1 MPSFQYRGPKYPSYE
16 PQGVPNPEVPATDSG
31 MLYTGDNMAVA
42 ARLMESMWARNTTLA
57 QAVVAASTRAEAAGL
72 DIPET
77 TENAPDLTS
86 DEESFVDA
94 TAALSR
100 GLNEFGLVMGTSAS
114 TSLSLLMEPAFIPT
128 QSNTSG
134 TFSRSPLYFTFPD
147 CNALS
152 FEDRLTLARLGQAIS
167 NLTSLPV
174 QCASLPPVWQS
185 NTTYIDDQLYCGWNS
200 AECVVRYGN
209 KVYLAPE
216 EVQQAAIAAGR
227 RSIQEYVGGLYD
239 WKSTAPSGFGALDVA
254 IWVNNSN
261 VALDPGPPYVQR
273 WNQPVNL
280 AANAWLKEAAGP
292 AVRAGLMGVK
302 DMPKGPSRLSLDF
315 SSLLGPL
322 FMMWFMQLMLPVNV
336 FMLVQ
341 EKEAG
346 LRIMMKMQGLKDGAY
361 YAVQYVWMVLLYCL
375 FMAIFVIFG
384 SLIGLKIFT
393 LNSYSVQFVC
403 YFLWG
408 NLLASLSFYSSAW
421 NATARPAVLL
431 AVVWVIISGFMA
443 NLMMVQYIESGPEWI
458 AKVLEFVP
466 AFGLFRC
473 LYELSQYAFLADRN
487 GGQGLTWSD
496 LSDEGNG
503 MIRVWIIFV
512 VEWAIFPII
521 AYYMDQVRGAGTGM
535 TKHPLF
541 FLGVRHKEEES
552 GTGKNGFKNKE
563 KKSGSGSGMFQWWKR
578 KRRTVTTTTAA
589 LEKKASSPV
598 GKGVLDITATSTSMM
613 MTSNLAYSPT
623 TTEEDAPPTA
633 VLSPMDFYYG
643 SSDIAITRDHDHDN
657 QILPVSDVAAPFSPQ
672 PVVISS
678 SSSSVALAGGIERK
692 VTSVKLAMPVDT
704 SAHRDEDDDYDDY
717 DEDDQQCQAEDIVR
731 ERQLALHHY
740 KSWIKSSSST
750 SIQQPPASIIL
761 HKLRKVY
768 PARDGNAPKLAVANL
783 SLSIQRS
790 ECFGLLGPNG
800 AGKTSTIRMMEG
812 FMVPSSGTAII
823 EGLSIRDDMDSI
835 HSLMGACPQ
844 HDLLWEGL
852 TGREH
857 LLFYGRLKNID
868 EKGGELKKA
877 VEESL
882 RAVNLHG
889 VGDNPVSS
897 YSGGM
902 KRRLSVAI
910 AFIGDPAVVYLD
922 EPSTGLDPASR
933 RLLWEVIKKSRKNRA
948 IILTTHSMEEAESL
962 CDRLGIFV
970 NGRLRCVGD
979 PKDLTARFGGYLS
992 FSITTPV
999 QQEDVARRLVVE
1011 RMAPGAKLVYALG
1024 GTQKYELP
1032 LEEVSVDGVFREM
1045 ERAKIEGVVEVL
1057 DWGVSNATLEECF
1070 INICR
1075 SEGVEMS
1082 TFA

>member
-1 MPSFQYRGPKYPSYE
+1 
-16 PQGVPNPEVPATDSG
+16 
-31 MLYTGDNMAVA
+31 
-42 ARLMESMWARNTTLA
+42 
-57 QAVVAASTRAEAAGL
+57 
-72 DIPET
+72 
-77 TENAPDLTS
+77 
-86 DEESFVDA
+86 
-94 TAALSR
+94 
-100 GLNEFGLVMGTSAS
+100 
-114 TSLSLLMEPAFIPT
+114 
-128 QSNTSG
+128 
-134 TFSRSPLYFTFPD
+134 
-147 CNALS
+147 
-152 FEDRLTLARLGQAIS
+152 
-167 NLTSLPV
+167 
-174 QCASLPPVWQS
+174 
-185 NTTYIDDQLYCGWNS
+185 
-200 AECVVRYGN
+200 VRYGN

-239 WKSTAPSGFGALDVA
+239 WKSTAPNGFGALDVA

-361 YAVQYVWMVLLYCL
+361 YAVQYVWMVLMYCL
-375 FMAIFVIFG
+375 FMTIFVIFG

-487 GGQGLTWSD
+487 GGKGLTWSD

-541 FLGVRHKEEES
+541 FLGVRHKEES
-552 GTGKNGFKNKE
+552 GTGNDGLKNK
-563 KKSGSGSGMFQWWKR
+563 KKK
-578 KRRTVTTTTAA
+578 
-589 LEKKASSPV
+589 
-598 GKGVLDITATSTSMM
+598 
-613 MTSNLAYSPT
+613 SNLAYSPT
-623 TTEEDAPPTA
+623 TTTTEDAPMA

-643 SSDIAITRDHDHDN
+643 SSDIAITHDHDQ

-678 SSSSVALAGGIERK
+678 SSSSVALAGGIDRK
-692 VTSVKLAMPVDT
+692 VTSVKLVMPVDT
-704 SAHRDEDDDYDDY
+704 SAHRDEDDDYD
-717 DEDDQQCQAEDIVR
+717 EDDQHCQAEDIVR

-761 HKLRKVY
+761 HKLRKIY

-812 FMVPSSGTAII
+812 FVVPSSGTAII
-823 EGLSIRDDMDSI
+823 EGLSIRDDIDSI

-857 LLFYGRLKNID
+857 LLFYGRLKNIS

-1011 RMAPGAKLVYALG
+1011 RMAPGAKLVYSLG

-1045 ERAKIEGVVEVL
+1045 ERAKMEGVVEVL